1 MKKLIFIKL
10 LMIETL
16 NKEIEILLKKHQE
29 LERQIE
35 KLNNNSTA
43 EELEITNLKKQKL
56 EIKDK
61 IIAKQLSVKKL
72 LESD

>member
-1 MKKLIFIKL
+1 
-10 LMIETL
+10 MIETL

-29 LERQIE
+29 LEMKIE

-43 EELEITNLKKQKL
+43 EKLEITNLKKQKL

-72 LESD
+72 LDSD

>member
-1 MKKLIFIKL
+1 
-10 LMIETL
+10 MIETL

-43 EELEITNLKKQKL
+43 EKL
-56 EIKDK
+56 EIRNYK
-61 IIAKQLSVKKL
+61 S
-72 LESD
+72 

>member
-1 MKKLIFIKL
+1 MEKLIFIKL

-16 NKEIEILLKKHQE
+16 NKEIEILLKKHKE
-29 LERQIE
+29 LEKQIK

-61 IIAKQLSVKKL
+61 IIAKQLSAKKL
-72 LESD
+72 LESY

>member
-1 MKKLIFIKL
+1 
-10 LMIETL
+10 MIETL
-16 NKEIEILLKKHQE
+16 NKEIEILLKKHQG
-29 LERQIE
+29 LEKQIE

>member
-1 MKKLIFIKL
+1 MIK
-10 LMIETL
+10 TL

-29 LERQIE
+29 LEKQIE